1 MGDGRETSR
10 SAHLGLAIRERR
22 QQLGL
27 RKSDVA
33 GACGVS
39 GTRICRMELG
49 HGGAT
54 ALDAWVAVAGALGMR
69 VDIGSDHRGSSS
81 EVEAV
86 QRLVAATAD
95 AGGWAAVRVGADQV
109 LVRGSRREVVVVRI
123 WLTLGDVRAMTTAL
137 DEEVARQ
144 QASRPAGWR
153 SSGLAVVVQSGATRR
168 RLTEARALVLAWT
181 GQPGAGWLGALR
193 DARARM
199 PARGG
204 LLWANPTRTRLR
216 QTLPLLD
223 HPVRRRHRRPGG

>member
-10 SAHLGLAIRERR
+10 SAHLGLAVRERR
-22 QQLGL
+22 QRLGL
-27 RKSDVA
+27 RQADVA
-33 GACGVS
+33 EASGVS

-69 VDIGSDHRGSSS
+69 VDIGPDHRGSSS

-123 WLTLGDVRAMTTAL
+123 WLTLGDVRPMTTAL
-137 DEEVARQ
+137 AGDVAHEP
-144 QASRPAGWR
+144 ASRPPGWR
-153 SSGLAVVVQSGATRR
+153 CGGLAVV
-168 RLTEARALVLAWT
+168 
-181 GQPGAGWLGALR
+181 
-193 DARARM
+193 
-199 PARGG
+199 
-204 LLWANPTRTRLR
+204 
-216 QTLPLLD
+216 
-223 HPVRRRHRRPGG
+223 